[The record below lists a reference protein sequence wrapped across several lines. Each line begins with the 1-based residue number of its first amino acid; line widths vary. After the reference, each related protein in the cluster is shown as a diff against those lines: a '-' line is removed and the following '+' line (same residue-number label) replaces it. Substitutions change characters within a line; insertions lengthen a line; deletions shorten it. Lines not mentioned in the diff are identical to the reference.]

1 MAKFPKPP
9 TSQKSMKGK
18 PSGPSPGKKSAQHG
32 DNSKL
37 GMKASRGKGGA
48 EKELKNK

>member
-9 TSQKSMKGK
+9 TSQKTLKGK
-18 PSGPSPGKKSAQHG
+18 GLGGVNPGKKSAQHG

-37 GMKASRGKGGA
+37 GMKGSRKKGG
-48 EKELKNK
+48 K